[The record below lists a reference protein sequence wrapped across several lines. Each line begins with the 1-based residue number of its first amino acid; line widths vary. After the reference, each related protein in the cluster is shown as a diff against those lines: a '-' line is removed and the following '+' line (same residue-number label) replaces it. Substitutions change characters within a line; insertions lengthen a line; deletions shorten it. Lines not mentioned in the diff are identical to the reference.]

1 MCVQVCS
8 AKMADFRRKFT
19 DAARRYIQL
28 SYEPEIHT
36 DERMASLKRA
46 IICTILSS
54 AGNRREREGGRGRDR
69 ERQRETE
76 REGDRERDRERE
88 RERERGRERKEGGSV
103 VMLFM
108 K

>member
-1 MCVQVCS
+1 
-8 AKMADFRRKFT
+8 MADFRRKFT

-54 AGNRREREGGRGRDR
+54 AGNRRERE
-69 ERQRETE
+69 
-76 REGDRERDRERE
+76 RERE
-88 RERERGRERKEGGSV
+88 REEGGNMQTGQQLFVCLHASVDSFTTMRVCSGIKKNITLLHWREGGREREK
-103 VMLFM
+103 
-108 K
+108 

>member
-1 MCVQVCS
+1 MQVCS

-54 AGNRREREGGRGRDR
+54 AGNRR
-69 ERQRETE
+69 
-76 REGDRERDRERE
+76 
-88 RERERGRERKEGGSV
+88 
-103 VMLFM
+103 
-108 K
+108 

>member
-1 MCVQVCS
+1 MQVCS

-54 AGNRREREGGRGRDR
+54 AGNRRERETERQRDR
-69 ERQRETE
+69 ERQRERETE
-76 REGDRERDRERE
+76 RETERGRERE
-88 RERERGRERKEGGSV
+88 REGERERREAV
-103 VMLFM
+103 
-108 K
+108 

>member
-1 MCVQVCS
+1 
-8 AKMADFRRKFT
+8 MADFRRKFT

-54 AGNRREREGGRGRDR
+54 AGNRRERERERGRERQRDR
-69 ERQRETE
+69 ERETE

-88 RERERGRERKEGGSV
+88 REREGGREREEGGSV

>member
-1 MCVQVCS
+1 
-8 AKMADFRRKFT
+8 MADFRRKFT

-54 AGNRREREGGRGRDR
+54 AGNRRERERGGEGK
-69 ERQRETE
+69 
-76 REGDRERDRERE
+76 REGGRERE
-88 RERERGRERKEGGSV
+88 REGGREEGRERIRKEILYS
-103 VMLFM
+103 F
-108 K
+108 